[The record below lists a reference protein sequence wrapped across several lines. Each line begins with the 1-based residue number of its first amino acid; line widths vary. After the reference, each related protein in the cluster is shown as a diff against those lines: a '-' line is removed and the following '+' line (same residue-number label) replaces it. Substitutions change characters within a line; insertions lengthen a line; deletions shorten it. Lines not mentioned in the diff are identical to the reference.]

1 MKIITH
7 WIISAVAIAITA
19 YLLRSGVIITGL
31 VPLLVFAI
39 VLGGINAFLRPILIV
54 LTLPLSIFT
63 LGLFV
68 LVINALLVM
77 LASAIV
83 SGFVVVNF
91 WWALLF
97 GIVLGLVHAVLHRM
111 EA

>member
-7 WIISAVAIAITA
+7 WIISAVAIAVTA
-19 YLLRSGVIITGL
+19 YLLPGVSIAGL
-31 VPLLVFAI
+31 VPLLILAL
-39 VLGGINAFLRPILIV
+39 VLGGINAFLRPILIL

-68 LVINALLVM
+68 FVINALLVM
-77 LASAIV
+77 LAALIV
-83 SGFVVVNF
+83 PGFAVASF